1 MLFRKMRA
9 QLVRFEGRT
18 ERGSG
23 SAERLAMER
32 MEPASPQSLP
42 DEWKRTQLQDWAK
55 MLAPLLEQKWAALSG
70 LQLDCTTRNGQSRQG
85 PELYRP

>member
-32 MEPASPQSLP
+32 MEPASQQSLQ
-42 DEWKRTQLQDWAK
+42 EEAKRMQLQDWAK
-55 MLAPLLEQKWAALSG
+55 MLAS
-70 LQLDCTTRNGQSRQG
+70 
-85 PELYRP
+85 

>member
-23 SAERLAMER
+23 SGERLAMER

-42 DEWKRTQLQDWAK
+42 EERKRTRLQDWAK
-55 MLAPLLEQKWAALSG
+55 MLASKLVQKWAGLSG
-70 LQLDCTTRNGQSRQG
+70 LQLDCTTRNEQNRQG